1 MMEKNLKEIA
11 YGIGEVRKEL
21 RERIDCLPGN
31 LKYGSDGVWQRE
43 INYINAL
50 SFALETITGER
61 YKRIH
66 IIGDRDIKWV

>member
-1 MMEKNLKEIA
+1 MMDKTLNEMACRIA
-11 YGIGEVRKEL
+11 EVKKEL
-21 RERIDCLPGN
+21 WERIDCLPGN
-31 LKYGSDGVWQRE
+31 LRYGSDGVWQRE

-66 IIGDRDIKWV
+66 IVGDRDIKWV